1 MCLSNHCSPSG
12 FCWPGIVIAMGILGF
27 WVHVSI
33 MCCPYSCWLESA
45 HNCRFQPSY
54 TSMTICVTLQ
64 LFGGDSWASD
74 VSVEPLMPL
83 GELRRLAK
91 KELLDPGRPGYMYI
105 GTINIG
111 LAVQHDRCMDMDENL
126 SQCNIIDGTTVTII
140 QVNDEVPQTI
150 NAAEN
155 KLQLALRKIEAA
167 DKALG
172 GDHPELQFA
181 WRRLQE
187 CTHPLARG
195 AADAHMHIHNIIDSR
210 KRHRHSTAAA
220 LQSIKTAERDIRDLV
235 VLLCQAVC
243 IDPSDHHEFDRNVTR
258 AYDDNLEP
266 EMRGHF
272 LMAYHKFST
281 TLCSTTVALT
291 AAAVT
296 VATAKNRMAT
306 DHRGGPRP
314 RRRHDGD

>member
-1 MCLSNHCSPSG
+1 MCLSNRCSPSG

-91 KELLDPGRPGYMYI
+91 RELLDPGRPGYMYI

-126 SQCNIIDGTTVTII
+126 SQCNIFDGTTVTII

-150 NAAEN
+150 NAAEG

-167 DKALG
+167 DQALG
-172 GDHPELQFA
+172 GNHPELQFA

-187 CTHPLARG
+187 CTHPLAG
-195 AADAHMHIHNIIDSR
+195 SAADAHMHMHNIVNLGPTG
-210 KRHRHSTAAA
+210 TAAA
-220 LQSIKTAERDIRDLV
+220 LQSIKAAERDIRDLV
-235 VLLCQAVC
+235 VLLCRAVC
-243 IDPSDHHEFDRNVTR
+243 IDPSDRAEFDRNVTR
-258 AYDDNLEP
+258 AYDDNLEQ
-266 EMRGHF
+266 EMRAQ
-272 LMAYHKFST
+272 LLLAYHKLSSTLPGGFS
-281 TLCSTTVALT
+281 S
-291 AAAVT
+291 
-296 VATAKNRMAT
+296 KNRMAS
-306 DHRGGPRP
+306 DHRRGPRT
-314 RRRHDGD
+314 RRHHDGD